1 MAQFVQNVSELKLQ
15 LQNSLD
21 ERGKVNDELNQR
33 DQQIIS
39 LKVDLASMDE
49 KLKLM
54 DEEVTAVMTF
64 VAMDTIS

>member
-1 MAQFVQNVSELKLQ
+1 MAQFVQNISELKLQ

-21 ERGKVNDELNQR
+21 ERGKVNDELNKR

-39 LKVDLASMDE
+39 LKVDLASVEE

-54 DEEVTAVMTF
+54 DEEVKILVTRC
-64 VAMDTIS
+64 